1 MGPVVM
7 FWEKA
12 AAPTHAA
19 RAMCATAPPPRARQ
33 SAPRTTGGRTV
44 ETEKRARETWRANL
58 ATAIKLA
65 MQTRMLTQIII
76 TTMARLKQLRE
87 ERARANA
94 PIPRVPPRGTRVP
107 QTKTAALGTAT
118 GLL

>member
-7 FWEKA
+7 LWEKA

-44 ETEKRARETWRANL
+44 ETGKRAQETWRANL
-58 ATAIKLA
+58 ATVIKLA
-65 MQTRMLTQIII
+65 MQIRMLTQIII
-76 TTMARLKQLRE
+76 TTMALKQLRE
-87 ERARANA
+87 ERSRANA